1 MITAPWRSPLARA
14 LHLNRSLVYARY
26 FQLATIDSH
35 GYPANRTVVFRG
47 FLGETNQIKIIT
59 DRRSQKS
66 SQIQDHPQGEICW
79 YFPKS
84 REQFRFRGS
93 LTLVTANYA
102 SDQAVNSSVEELAL
116 QTARQQ
122 LWRDIS
128 EPARS
133 QFLWDNPGELLREE
147 ISDQEIDRQEIDQQ
161 EVSREINHGS
171 IDLPAFTTPVEAP
184 DTLNP
189 VDNFCLL
196 LLDPFQVDHL
206 ELRTNP
212 QSRHIYIK
220 DNIPNNISNNIP
232 EGILGKIS
240 NKSNKTDRIKN
251 EDNWHT
257 MSVNP

>member
-59 DRRSQKS
+59 DFRSQKA
-66 SQIQDHPQGEICW
+66 SQIRDHPQGEICW

-102 SDQAVNSSVEELAL
+102 SDQAVNSSAEELNL

-122 LWRDIS
+122 LWRHIS

-133 QFLWDNPGELLREE
+133 QFLWDNPGELLRNNELTNE
-147 ISDQEIDRQEIDQQ
+147 AI
-161 EVSREINHGS
+161 
-171 IDLPAFTTPVEAP
+171 LPNFAAHVEAP
-184 DTLNP
+184 DSLNP

-196 LLDPFQVDHL
+196 LFDPFQVDHL

-220 DNIPNNISNNIP
+220 DKISNNILDKIPNKIP
-232 EGILGKIS
+232 EEILGKIS
-240 NKSNKTDRIKN
+240 NKSNKTDRIKS

-257 MSVNP
+257 TSVNP

>member
-14 LHLNRSLVYARY
+14 LHLSRSLVYARY

-59 DRRSQKS
+59 DFRSQKA
-66 SQIQDHPQGEICW
+66 SQIRDHPQGEICW

-102 SDQAVNSSVEELAL
+102 SDQAVNSSAEELTL
-116 QTARQQ
+116 QTARQR

-133 QFLWDNPGELLREE
+133 QFLWDNPGELLRNNELTNE
-147 ISDQEIDRQEIDQQ
+147 AAN
-161 EVSREINHGS
+161 EVIFPNF
-171 IDLPAFTTPVEAP
+171 AAPVEALDP
-184 DTLNP
+184 LNP

-220 DNIPNNISNNIP
+220 DNIPNNIANNMPKEISD
-232 EGILGKIS
+232 KIS
-240 NKSNKTDRIKN
+240 NKSNKTDRIKS

>member
-26 FQLATIDSH
+26 FQLATIDSY

-59 DRRSQKS
+59 DLRSQKA
-66 SQIQDHPQGEICW
+66 SQIRDHPQGEICW

-93 LTLVTANYA
+93 LILVTA
-102 SDQAVNSSVEELAL
+102 DHIFGQAAHPDEKLVL
-116 QTARQQ
+116 QTARKK
-122 LWRDIS
+122 LWQYIS
-128 EPARS
+128 APARS
-133 QFLWDNPGELLREE
+133 QFLWDNPGELLTQE
-147 ISDQEIDRQEIDQQ
+147 ISDRAIDQQ
-161 EVSREINHGS
+161 EARGEINNKS
-171 IDLPAFTTPVEAP
+171 NKLIDRPDLIAPDFTTLDFTTPVEVP
-184 DTLNP
+184 DPLNP
-189 VDNFCLL
+189 VNNFCLL
-196 LLDPFQVDHL
+196 LLDPFHVDHL

-220 DNIPNNISNNIP
+220 DKIPD
-232 EGILGKIS
+232 EILNKIS
-240 NKSNKTDRIKN
+240 DKSSNKTDRIKG

-257 MSVNP
+257 TSVNP

>member
-59 DRRSQKS
+59 DLRSQKA
-66 SQIQDHPQGEICW
+66 SQIRDHPQGEICW

-93 LTLVTANYA
+93 LTLVTA
-102 SDQAVNSSVEELAL
+102 DHIFGQAAYPDEKSAL
-116 QTARQQ
+116 QAARKR
-122 LWRDIS
+122 LWQDIS
-128 EPARS
+128 VPARS
-133 QFLWDNPGELLREE
+133 QFLWDNPGELLR
-147 ISDQEIDRQEIDQQ
+147 
-161 EVSREINHGS
+161 REINDRQIEQQDINKKTNEGS
-171 IDLPAFTTPVEAP
+171 IDLPDFTTPIEVP
-184 DTLNP
+184 DALNP
-189 VDNFCLL
+189 TDNFCLL
-196 LLDPFQVDHL
+196 LLDPFHVDHL

-212 QSRHIYIK
+212 QSRHIYTKNKIS
-220 DNIPNNISNNIP
+220 DEISN
-232 EGILGKIS
+232 EIS
-240 NKSNKTDRIKN
+240 DEISDESLDKNPAENSHKTDRIKE

-257 MSVNP
+257 ASVNP